1 MILIK
6 GGRLIDPRSGTDES
20 LDIIIEDSKI
30 KAIGIF
36 SADGEY
42 ERVIDAS
49 GLTVAPGLIDVHV
62 HFRDPGLTYKEDL
75 SSGAAAAVRGGYT
88 SVVCMANTKPAI
100 DNCDTLKDILD
111 RAANSPINI
120 YAVASVSKNL
130 EGKELT
136 DMRALKDLGAVG
148 LSDDGIP
155 LMNTAFLQKALLA
168 AKALGLPIS
177 LHEEDPEL
185 IGVAGVN
192 HGKIAEKLG
201 FTGAPSASE
210 SSIVARDCMLALSTG
225 AKLHIQHVSTAESVA
240 AIRLSKQ
247 LGANVTAE
255 VTPQHLALTE
265 DEVLTKGTLAKLNP
279 PLRTEA
285 DRLTLIA
292 GLNDGTI
299 DIIATDHAPH
309 SAEEKAR
316 PFADAPSGVTGLE
329 TALAVCI
336 TYLVRSGHLSLPEL
350 IKKMALAPAGLYSL
364 DAGYLAEGGN
374 ADIVIF
380 DDSEKWT
387 VTDFASKSSNSPFI
401 NESLYGKVKYTI
413 CSGKILYADS

>member
-36 SADGEY
+36 STDGEY

-192 HGKIAEKLG
+192 HGKVAEKLG
-201 FTGAPSASE
+201 FTGAPSVSE
-210 SSIVARDCMLALSTG
+210 SSVVARDCMLALSTG

-240 AIRLSKQ
+240 AIRLAKQ

-285 DRLTLIA
+285 DRLALIA

-401 NESLYGKVKYTI
+401 NESLCGKVKYTI

>member
-30 KAIGIF
+30 KAIGTF

-100 DNCDTLKDILD
+100 DNCDTLKGILD

-120 YAVASVSKNL
+120 YSVASVSKNL

-136 DMRALKDLGAVG
+136 DMRALKDMGAVG

-192 HGKIAEKLG
+192 HGKVAEKLG
-201 FTGAPSASE
+201 FTGAPSVSE
-210 SSIVARDCMLALSTG
+210 SSVVARDCMLALSTG

-240 AIRLSKQ
+240 AIRLAKQ

-279 PLRTEA
+279 PLRTES
-285 DRLTLIA
+285 DRLALIA
-292 GLNDGTI
+292 GLHDGTI

-350 IKKMALAPAGLYSL
+350 IKKMALAPAVLYSL

-374 ADIVIF
+374 ADIFIF
-380 DDSEKWT
+380 DDREKWT

-401 NESLYGKVKYTI
+401 NESLCGKVKYTI

>member
-6 GGRLIDPRSGTDES
+6 GGRLIDPRSGTDEI

-30 KAIGIF
+30 KSVGEF
-36 SADGEY
+36 STEGQYAQ
-42 ERVIDAS
+42 IINAS

-62 HFRDPGLTYKEDL
+62 HFRDPGFTYKEDL
-75 SSGAAAAVRGGYT
+75 SSGTAAAIRGGYT
-88 SVVCMANTKPAI
+88 SVVCMANTKPVI
-100 DNCDTLKDILD
+100 DNSEALKDILN
-111 RAANSPINI
+111 RATDFPIHI
-120 YAVASVSKNL
+120 HTVASVSKRL

-136 DMRALKDLGAVG
+136 DMRTLKALGAVG

-155 LMNTAFLQKALLA
+155 LKSTAFLQQAMLA
-168 AKALGLPIS
+168 AKDLDLPIS

-185 IGVAGVN
+185 LGVAGVN
-192 HGKIAEKLG
+192 HGRVVEELG
-201 FTGAPSASE
+201 ISGAPSVSE
-210 SSIVARDCMLALSTG
+210 SSMVARDCMLALDTG
-225 AKLHIQHVSTAESVA
+225 AKLHMQHVSAAESVA
-240 AIRLSKQ
+240 SIRLAKQ

-265 DEVLTKGTLAKLNP
+265 EAVLSKGTLAKLNP

-285 DRLTLIA
+285 DRIALIA
-292 GLNDGTI
+292 GLKDGTI
-299 DIIATDHAPH
+299 DMIATDHAPH

-316 PFADAPSGVTGLE
+316 PFAEAPSGVTGLE

-336 TYLVRSGHLSLPEL
+336 TYLVRSGHLTLPEL
-350 IKKMALAPAGLYSL
+350 IKKLALSPAALYSL

-380 DDSEKWT
+380 DDSENWT
-387 VTDFASKSSNSPFI
+387 VTDFASKSANSPFI
-401 NESLYGKVKYTI
+401 NEDLYGKVKYTI
-413 CSGKILYADS
+413 CSGKILYTDS

>member
-36 SADGEY
+36 STDGEY

-111 RAANSPINI
+111 RVANSPINI
-120 YAVASVSKNL
+120 YTVASVSKNL

-155 LMNTAFLQKALLA
+155 LKSTAFLQKALLA

-192 HGKIAEKLG
+192 HGKVAEKLG
-201 FTGAPSASE
+201 FTGAPSVSE

-240 AIRLSKQ
+240 AIRLAKQ

-279 PLRTEA
+279 PLRTNA
-285 DRLTLIA
+285 DRLALIA

-316 PFADAPSGVTGLE
+316 PFAEAPSGVTGLE

-380 DDSEKWT
+380 DDREKWT

-401 NESLYGKVKYTI
+401 NESLCGKVKYTI

>member
-30 KAIGIF
+30 KAIGTF
-36 SADGEY
+36 STDGEY

-130 EGKELT
+130 GGKELT
-136 DMRALKDLGAVG
+136 DMRALKDMGAVG

-192 HGKIAEKLG
+192 HGKVAEKLG
-201 FTGAPSASE
+201 FTGAPSVSE
-210 SSIVARDCMLALSTG
+210 SSVVARDCMLALSTG

-240 AIRLSKQ
+240 AIRLAKQ

-285 DRLTLIA
+285 DRLALIA

-374 ADIVIF
+374 ADIFIF
-380 DDSEKWT
+380 DDNEKWT

-401 NESLYGKVKYTI
+401 NESLCGKVKYTI